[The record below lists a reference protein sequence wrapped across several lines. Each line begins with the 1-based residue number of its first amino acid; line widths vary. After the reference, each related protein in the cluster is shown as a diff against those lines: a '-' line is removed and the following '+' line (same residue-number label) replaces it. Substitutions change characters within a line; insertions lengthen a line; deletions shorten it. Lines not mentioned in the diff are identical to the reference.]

1 MCDIT
6 GAKETPPDPWY
17 TLLTETQKG
26 HKQLV
31 RIQKQLWLPI
41 VIKLWSSFEVALP
54 SCHQDNYSIT

>member
-31 RIQKQLWLPI
+31 RIQKRI
-41 VIKLWSSFEVALP
+41 VASNSHKVVVFF
-54 SCHQDNYSIT
+54 